1 LISRLLALLLICAA
15 LVGPPPATA
24 HAAETPQAE
33 AARLYQ
39 KGQALD
45 KGAAPAA
52 DRHAVDCYLRAARL
66 GHPKAQV
73 ALANHYLAGTGVRRD
88 PAQALRWYAR
98 AAERGEGEAF
108 HKLGAIYRRTGQTE
122 KAYACWLLAAE
133 LGEGETPAHA
143 RALARGL
150 EQTLSTAQRA
160 RAMELATAWR
170 VTIDR

>member
-1 LISRLLALLLICAA
+1 MTGRALAMALAGLIALAP
-15 LVGPPPATA
+15 VGA

-45 KGAAPAA
+45 KGSAPAA
-52 DRHAVDCYLRAARL
+52 DRHAVDCYLRAAGL

-98 AAERGEGEAF
+98 AAERGDGEAF

-133 LGEGETPAHA
+133 LGEGDTPAEA

-150 EQTLSTAQRA
+150 ERTLSTAQRA